1 MVHGSAAAVADL
13 LVAPVADIE
22 GAIRADF
29 LRDGDEVHV
38 VRPEEVGGVFADVG
52 AGVRVGVVRDEAMAV
67 EVAEE
72 ELVAI
77 RRREEAALVD
87 GEAAVRVT
95 AAERVGVVV
104 HHACA
109 GRFVEADIGSR
120 IAGVVRVVGDGLDVF
135 IGVRV
140 EVLPGLSVVSP
151 TGDDVVEMRNDAR
164 GDEPLA
170 MLVVIEPPRV
180 AGAMRED
187 LELMPHGMVTPH
199 AGIDGL
205 ALVIRR
211 ARLADA
217 AVREDAMAAIQPAVR
232 APDEAV
238 ESFVRVLRAPA
249 VEEGV
254 GGEIEAGDFRAQIG
268 RIRRIG
274 LIIPILVWNKHQIR
288 RRPHPHT
295 AEAELDATDEIQA
308 VAEDFLRLEG
318 AVAVLVFEDLDAVL
332 AFADFAGLRVAI
344 SFHDPDAAAFV
355 EGEGHRLHEI
365 RLRSDELGFE
375 AAGELHRLQRV
386 GGRLALG
393 VFGLRL
399 QSGAVELLRREVG
412 GGVLPLLREDED
424 ARFVADDDVGQ
435 LVAIHIA
442 DLHIDADAGV

>member
-1 MVHGSAAAVADL
+1 MNRLDESRYCVAKVIFRVPLFHQHPPRHARFPLVLGLHGEFRERFIALLREIALPRFPAVVADAVEPPIAAIPVLHGAAAAVADL
-13 LVAPVADIE
+13 LVAPVADVE
-22 GAIRADF
+22 GAVGADL

-109 GRFVEADIGSR
+109 GRFVEGDIGSR

-135 IGVRV
+135 VSVRV
-140 EVLPGLSVVSP
+140 EVLPGLPLIPSA
-151 TGDDVVEMRNDAR
+151 GDDVVEMRNDAR

-187 LELMPHGMVTPH
+187 LELMPHGMETPH

-211 ARLADA
+211 ARLTDA

-238 ESFVRVLRAPA
+238 ERFVGVLGAPA
-249 VEEGV
+249 VEEDV
-254 GGEIEAGDFRAQIG
+254 GF
-268 RIRRIG
+268 
-274 LIIPILVWNKHQIR
+274 
-288 RRPHPHT
+288 
-295 AEAELDATDEIQA
+295 
-308 VAEDFLRLEG
+308 
-318 AVAVLVFEDLDAVL
+318 
-332 AFADFAGLRVAI
+332 
-344 SFHDPDAAAFV
+344 
-355 EGEGHRLHEI
+355 EGE
-365 RLRSDELGFE
+365 SW
-375 AAGELHRLQRV
+375 
-386 GGRLALG
+386 
-393 VFGLRL
+393 
-399 QSGAVELLRREVG
+399 S
-412 GGVLPLLREDED
+412 
-424 ARFVADDDVGQ
+424 
-435 LVAIHIA
+435 
-442 DLHIDADAGV
+442 